1 VSVEEHEQVTRLRIA
16 TRGSALARWQ
26 ADHVAVL
33 LHKAD
38 PAVEAEVVVV
48 ETSGD
53 RRLDA
58 PIWELGGKGVFVK
71 EVQAAVLD
79 GRADLAVHSAKDL
92 PSATPEGLVIAAVPE
107 RADVRDALVGAS
119 LADLPDGAVVA
130 TGSLRRRAQIAAAR
144 PDLRFQGL
152 RGNMATRVARAGTD
166 GVAAVVVAAAALDRL
181 AWGDRIAER
190 LAVDVVL
197 PQVGQAAL
205 AVECRS
211 DDAHVRA
218 ALVAIEDGP
227 SRLAVDAE
235 RGFLAELG
243 GDCSLPAAAYAE
255 VAGRGTD
262 ADLTVRG
269 LVATVD
275 GATVVRHE
283 VWGAARDGEA
293 LGRALA
299 RHLLDDRG
307 GAELL
312 GRTSRP

>member
-1 VSVEEHEQVTRLRIA
+1 VTRLRIA

-26 ADHVAVL
+26 ADHVAAL

-53 RRLDA
+53 RRLDV

-92 PSATPEGLVIAAVPE
+92 PSATPDGLVIAAVPE
-107 RADVRDALVGAS
+107 RADPRDALVGAT
-119 LADLPDGAVVA
+119 LAGLPEGGVVA
-130 TGSLRRRAQIAAAR
+130 TGSLRRRAQIAHAR
-144 PDLRFQGL
+144 PDLRFEGL

-166 GVAAVVVAAAALDRL
+166 GVDAVVVAAAALDRL

-205 AVECRS
+205 AVECRA
-211 DDAHVRA
+211 DDDGVRTVVA
-218 ALVAIEDGP
+218 AVEDGP
-227 SRLAVDAE
+227 SRRAVDAE

-243 GDCSLPAAAYAE
+243 GDCSLPAGAYA
-255 VAGRGTD
+255 VAGGPGAQD
-262 ADLTVRG
+262 DLTVRG
-269 LVATVD
+269 MLASVD
-275 GATVVRHE
+275 GATVLRHE
-283 VWGAARDGEA
+283 VSGAAKDGPA
-293 LGRALA
+293 VGRALA
-299 RHLLDDRG
+299 RHLLDDQG
-307 GAELL
+307 GAALL
-312 GRTSRP
+312 ARVPPP

>member
-1 VSVEEHEQVTRLRIA
+1 MTRLRIA

-26 ADHVAVL
+26 ADHVAAL

-38 PAVEAEVVVV
+38 PALEAEIVVV

-53 RRLDA
+53 RRLDV

-79 GRADLAVHSAKDL
+79 GRADLAVHSAKDM
-92 PSATPEGLVIAAVPE
+92 PSATPDGLVIAAVPE
-107 RADVRDALVGAS
+107 RADVRDALVGAA
-119 LADLPDGAVVA
+119 LADLREGAVVA
-130 TGSLRRRAQIAAAR
+130 TGSLRRQAQLAHAR
-144 PDLRFQGL
+144 PDLRFEGL

-166 GVAAVVVAAAALDRL
+166 GVDAVVVAAAALDRL
-181 AWGDRIAER
+181 AWADRIAER
-190 LAVDVVL
+190 LSVDIVL

-205 AVECRS
+205 AVECRTG
-211 DDAHVRA
+211 DADVRA
-218 ALVAIEDGP
+218 ALAAVEDGP

-255 VAGRGTD
+255 VAGGE
-262 ADLTVRG
+262 AGLSVAVRG
-269 LVATVD
+269 LLATAD

-283 VWGAARDGEA
+283 ATGPAADAEA
-293 LGRALA
+293 VGRSVA
-299 RHLLDDRG
+299 RHLLVDQG
-307 GAELL
+307 GAALL
-312 GRTSRP
+312 GR

>member
-1 VSVEEHEQVTRLRIA
+1 VSVEEDHVTRLRIA

-26 ADHVAVL
+26 ADHVAAL

-38 PAVEAEVVVV
+38 PAVEAVVVVV

-53 RRLDA
+53 RRLDV

-92 PSATPEGLVIAAVPE
+92 PSATPEGLVIGAVPE
-107 RADVRDALVGAS
+107 RADARDALVGAT
-119 LADLPDGAVVA
+119 LAGLPDGAVVA
-130 TGSLRRRAQIAAAR
+130 TGSLRRRAQIAHAR
-144 PDLRFQGL
+144 PDLRFEGL
-152 RGNMATRVARAGTD
+152 RGNMATRVARAGTG

-205 AVECRS
+205 AVECRA
-211 DDAHVRA
+211 DDAGVRA
-218 ALVAIEDGP
+218 ALAAIEDGP
-227 SRLAVDAE
+227 SRRAVDAE

-243 GDCSLPAAAYAE
+243 GDCSLPAAAYAV
-255 VAGRGTD
+255 VAGDD
-262 ADLTVRG
+262 ADLSVRG
-269 LVATVD
+269 LLATVD

-299 RHLLDDRG
+299 RHLLDDQG

-312 GRTSRP
+312 GRT